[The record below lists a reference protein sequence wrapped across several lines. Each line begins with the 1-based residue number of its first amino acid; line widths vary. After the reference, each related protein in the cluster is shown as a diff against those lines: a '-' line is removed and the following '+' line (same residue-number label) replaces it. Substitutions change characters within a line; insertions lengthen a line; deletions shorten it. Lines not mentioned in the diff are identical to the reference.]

1 MPIHHSGFYL
11 ARTLYQIK
19 KHKKLYKKVF
29 IFHFNTRMKKHKKVF
44 QNVGGFSIL
53 LRKRDAELVC
63 LPLFVRVMFGCCCA
77 QHCHSPSSLS
87 LSLCLSLSQFTS
99 NHFAPRHQRI
109 LCFPASKEGILVLY
123 SVGRCVQGC
132 CVLLLWVGQ
141 WSPSWTNCINSFSLN
156 GQGCLLCRHV
166 PRS

>member
-44 QNVGGFSIL
+44 QNVCGFSIL

-77 QHCHSPSSLS
+77 QHCHSPRLLVLSLS
-87 LSLCLSLSQFTS
+87 LSLSLLPITS
-99 NHFAPRHQRI
+99 
-109 LCFPASKEGILVLY
+109 
-123 SVGRCVQGC
+123 
-132 CVLLLWVGQ
+132 
-141 WSPSWTNCINSFSLN
+141 
-156 GQGCLLCRHV
+156 RHV
-166 PRS
+166 TKEYCVFLQVRRAFQYFTLQGGVSKVVVSCCCGWVSGHLHGPTALTASA